1 MPHIV
6 TKFGFVDQHPRL
18 PDTLAPVL
26 REQTA
31 RLTRIASQ
39 WAGECD
45 AVEADAHLSAEG
57 RSAKLDGLAEKY
69 TPVLDSLDGEAF
81 AGRTPRAIRAE
92 AEALRATM
100 VVRFDIP
107 TAGVE
112 ATLRAREI
120 RDRLLALPDAD
131 RLAIA
136 LTAADANDVETLR
149 AIKTAPPAFP
159 VLAPDRW
166 QAVELRHRT
175 HHDAARARTLEDLER
190 LAEAL
195 DYNMDL
201 ARRTVRGNGLRRRAA

>member
-1 MPHIV
+1 MPHVV

-18 PDTLAPVL
+18 PDTLGPVL

-31 RLTRIASQ
+31 RLTRIANQ
-39 WAGECD
+39 WAGERD
-45 AVEADAHLSAEG
+45 AVEADVHLSAEG

-81 AGRTPRAIRAE
+81 AGRSPRGLRTEID
-92 AEALRATM
+92 ALRTTLAA
-100 VVRFDIP
+100 RFDAP
-107 TAGVE
+107 ADGVE
-112 ATLRAREI
+112 ASLRAREI
-120 RDRLLALPDAD
+120 RDRLLALSDAE

-136 LTAADANDVETLR
+136 LAAADANDVETLR

-175 HHDAARARTLEDLER
+175 RHDATRAHTLEDLER
-190 LAEAL
+190 LAEAV

-201 ARRTVRGNGLRRRAA
+201 ARRTVRGAGLRRRAA